1 MLISTMTDENRDEPQ
16 TEYDGFANYETVANR
31 IEETIYASIEA
42 YAYLGQAEPSQVKIG
57 RQEER
62 QLRAEILTAAL
73 IMEIEIEEHAAAGE
87 EWAEDILGRWSGEG
101 GFIDRLRQA
110 PSGEA
115 ARDWCRQ
122 FVTDIRRAG
131 VRLGYLEAGREVEQE
146 DEAAKADPYDGEVR
160 DMIERM

>member
-1 MLISTMTDENRDEPQ
+1 MLISTMTDENTDEPR
-16 TEYDGFANYETVANR
+16 TEYDGFANYETVTNR

-42 YAYLGQAEPSQVKIG
+42 YAYLGQAEPAEVRIG

-87 EWAEDILGRWSGEG
+87 EWAEEILGRWSGED

-131 VRLGYLEAGREVEQE
+131 VRLGYLEAGREVEQK
-146 DEAAKADPYDGEVR
+146 DELADADPYDSDIRE
-160 DMIERM
+160 MIEQM

>member
-1 MLISTMTDENRDEPQ
+1 MLISTMTDENTDEPQ

-73 IMEIEIEEHAAAGE
+73 IMEIEIEEHASAGE

-101 GFIDRLRQA
+101 GYIDRLRQA

-131 VRLGYLEAGREVEQE
+131 VRLGYLKAGREVEQE
-146 DEAAKADPYDGEVR
+146 DEAAKADPYDGEVY
-160 DMIERM
+160 DMITQM

>member
-1 MLISTMTDENRDEPQ
+1 MRFHQMTDEN
-16 TEYDGFANYETVANR
+16 TEESGTRYDGFANYETVANR

-42 YAYLGQAEPSQVKIG
+42 YARLGQSEPSGYKMG
-57 RQEER
+57 REEER
-62 QLRAEILTAAL
+62 HLRAEILTAAL

-87 EWAEDILGRWSGEG
+87 EWAEDILGRWSGEDG
-101 GFIDRLRQA
+101 YVDRLRQA

-131 VRLGYLEAGREVEQE
+131 VRLGYLQAGREVEE
-146 DEAAKADPYDGEVR
+146 DSREEEADAYDGEVY
-160 DMIERM
+160 DMLKQM

>member
-1 MLISTMTDENRDEPQ
+1 MLISTMTDENADGPR

-73 IMEIEIEEHAAAGE
+73 IMEIEIEEHASAGE
-87 EWAEDILGRWSGEG
+87 EWAEDILGRWSGENG
-101 GFIDRLRQA
+101 YIDRLRQA

-131 VRLGYLEAGREVEQE
+131 VRLGYLKAGREVEQE
-146 DEAAKADPYDGEVR
+146 DEAAKADPYDGEVY
-160 DMIERM
+160 DMITQM

>member
-1 MLISTMTDENRDEPQ
+1 MTDENADGPR

-73 IMEIEIEEHAAAGE
+73 IMEIEIEEHASAGE

-131 VRLGYLEAGREVEQE
+131 VRLGYLKAGREVEQE
-146 DEAAKADPYDGEVR
+146 DEAAKADPYDGEVY
-160 DMIERM
+160 DMITQM

>member
-1 MLISTMTDENRDEPQ
+1 MTDENADGPR

-73 IMEIEIEEHAAAGE
+73 IMEIEIEEHASAGE

-101 GFIDRLRQA
+101 GYIDRLRQA

-131 VRLGYLEAGREVEQE
+131 VRLGYLKAGREVEQE
-146 DEAAKADPYDGEVR
+146 DEAAKADPYDGEVY
-160 DMIERM
+160 DMITQM

>member
-1 MLISTMTDENRDEPQ
+1 MLISTMTDENTDGPR

-73 IMEIEIEEHAAAGE
+73 IMEIEIEEHASAGE

-101 GFIDRLRQA
+101 GYIDRLRQA

-131 VRLGYLEAGREVEQE
+131 VRLGYLKAGREVEQE
-146 DEAAKADPYDGEVR
+146 DEAAKADPYDGEVY
-160 DMIERM
+160 DMITQM

>member
-1 MLISTMTDENRDEPQ
+1 LLISTMTDENADGPR

-73 IMEIEIEEHAAAGE
+73 IMEIEIEEHASAGE

-101 GFIDRLRQA
+101 GYIDRLRQA

-131 VRLGYLEAGREVEQE
+131 VRLGYLKAGREVEQE
-146 DEAAKADPYDGEVR
+146 DEAAKADPYDGEVY
-160 DMIERM
+160 DMITQM

>member
-1 MLISTMTDENRDEPQ
+1 MLISTMTDENADGPR

-73 IMEIEIEEHAAAGE
+73 IMEIEIEEHASAGE
-87 EWAEDILGRWSGEG
+87 EWAEDILGRWSGENG
-101 GFIDRLRQA
+101 YIDRLRQA

-131 VRLGYLEAGREVEQE
+131 VRLGYLEAGREVEQK
-146 DEAAKADPYDGEVR
+146 DELADADPYDSDIRE
-160 DMIERM
+160 MIEQM